1 MTLRKTTTYKRKFS
15 FLSLIQQIFGV
26 IIGALFFLGL
36 IPFAY
41 LEIGIVLLVI
51 IAVQAIISLFR
62 GLFGMFLFELFL
74 LFLAVLSFIPVL
86 GFIFRLLG
94 FLLSFLEVGLHR
106 DSKMVKYVNIVSYNA
121 RKKSSSKNQNSKVY
135 EAQYE
140 EKDSR
145 K

>member
-1 MTLRKTTTYKRKFS
+1 MTLRKTTTYKQNFS
-15 FLSLIQQIFGV
+15 FLSLIQQILGV
-26 IIGALFFLGL
+26 IIGTLFFLGL

-41 LEIGIVLLVI
+41 IEIGVVLLVI
-51 IAVQAIISLFR
+51 IVIQAIISLFR

-106 DSKMVKYVNIVSYNA
+106 DSKMVKHVNIVSYNN
-121 RKKSSSKNQNSKVY
+121 KKKNSAKQPTSKVY

-140 EKDSR
+140 EKGSR